1 MNFKFDCI
9 IPVAGKDCPLLKNLI
24 SLVFKNLAPEK
35 LYIITKAPFFF
46 YFRNLDPI
54 IGKNVVLINED
65 ELLSNVNYNTIAR
78 YLDKVGLNAGT
89 RGWYFQQFLKMG
101 FALSEYANKYYLTFD
116 ADTYPVKPLVF
127 FNENGLPYFSMKEE
141 NHLPYFQTL
150 EKLLSLKKSTKQSF
164 ISENMLI
171 DVEKM
176 KSLISEI
183 EQSAVPGENW
193 CEKII
198 NAMPANEINAF
209 SEFETYGTYV
219 LNRYPDTYEM
229 RTLNT
234 FRRAGKKYSRFIS
247 PDRLE
252 KKASAYDIVTLEY
265 RNSPN
270 NLMGLY
276 LRIYKKMLLFK
287 NAKLASSY
295 SKDIENQNN
304 SLLL

>member
-1 MNFKFDCI
+1 MNVKFDCI
-9 IPVAGKDCPLLKNLI
+9 IPVAGKDCPLLRNLV
-24 SLVFKNLAPEK
+24 SLVFKNLAPDK

-54 IGKNVVLINED
+54 IQKKLVLINED
-65 ELLSNVNYNTIAR
+65 ELLSNVNYDTIAG
-78 YLDKVGLNAGT
+78 YLDKVGLNKGT

-101 FALSEYANKYYLTFD
+101 FALSEYADTYYLTFD

-127 FNENGLPYFSMKEE
+127 FNEEGLPYFSMKEE
-141 NHLPYFQTL
+141 YHKPYFKTMK
-150 EKLLSLKKSTKQSF
+150 KLLDLKKSAELSF

-171 DVEKM
+171 DVQKM

-183 EQSAVPGENW
+183 EQSAVPGDNW

-198 NAMPANEINAF
+198 NAMPSNEINAF

-219 LNRYPDTYEM
+219 LNRFPDTYVM

-247 PDRLE
+247 PQKLE
-252 KKASAYDIVTLEY
+252 KKASIYDIVTLEY

-270 NLMGLY
+270 NLIGLY
-276 LRIYKKMLLFK
+276 LRLYKKMLLSK

-295 SKDIENQNN
+295 SRSIENR
-304 SLLL
+304 STF

>member
-1 MNFKFDCI
+1 MNEKFDCI
-9 IPVAGKDCPLLKNLI
+9 IPVAGKDCPLLKNLV
-24 SLVFKNLAPEK
+24 SLVLKNLAPDK

-46 YFRNLDPI
+46 HFRNLEPVI
-54 IGKNVVLINED
+54 QKKVILINED
-65 ELLSNVNYNTIAR
+65 DLLTNVNYNMIAG
-78 YLDKVGLNAGT
+78 YLDKVGLNKDA

-101 FALSEYANKYYLTFD
+101 FALSDYADKYYLTFD

-127 FNENGLPYFSMKEE
+127 FNKEGLPYFSMKEE
-141 NHLPYFQTL
+141 HHKPYFMTM
-150 EKLLSLKKSTKQSF
+150 EKLLNLRKSTEQSF

-171 DVEKM
+171 DVQMM
-176 KSLISEI
+176 KQLIAEI
-183 EQSAVPGENW
+183 EQSTVDGDNW

-198 NAMPANEINAF
+198 NALPMHEVNAF

-219 LNRYPDTYEM
+219 LNRFPGTYEM
-229 RTLNT
+229 RTLKT

-247 PDRLE
+247 PKKLE

-276 LRIYKKMLLFK
+276 LRLYKKMLLSK
-287 NAKLASSY
+287 NAKLVSSY
-295 SKDIENQNN
+295 SKGIED
-304 SLLL
+304 

>member
-1 MNFKFDCI
+1 MNVKFDCI
-9 IPVAGKDCPLLKNLI
+9 IPVAGKDCPLLRNLV

-35 LYIITKAPFFF
+35 LYIITKAPYFF
-46 YFRNLDPI
+46 YFRNLDPRI
-54 IGKNVVLINED
+54 QKYIVLIDED
-65 ELLSNVNYNTIAR
+65 ALLSTFNYETIAG
-78 YLDKVGLNAGT
+78 YLDKVGLNKGT

-101 FALSEYANKYYLTFD
+101 FALSEYADKYYLTFD

-127 FNENGLPYFSMKEE
+127 FNEKGLPYFSMKEE
-141 NHLPYFQTL
+141 HHLPYFQTMG
-150 EKLLSLKKSTKQSF
+150 KLLNLKKSTEQSF

-171 DVEKM
+171 DVQKM

-183 EQSAVPGENW
+183 ERSAVPGDNW

-198 NAMPANEINAF
+198 NAMPGREINAF

-219 LNRYPDTYEM
+219 LNRFPDTYVM

-247 PDRLE
+247 PQKLE
-252 KKASAYDIVTLEY
+252 KRASAYDIVTLEF

-270 NLMGLY
+270 NLLGLY
-276 LRIYKKMLLFK
+276 LRLYKKMLLSR
-287 NAKLASSY
+287 NSKLVARN
-295 SKDIENQNN
+295 SKIQ
-304 SLLL
+304 